1 MLRIDIST
9 CTPDG
14 SQICKQQWLSAVTI
28 MAFTD
33 LPRETQQALFT
44 STLNDDT
51 VKQVNILGL
60 QGANAIIEA
69 FQIQYVAAQ
78 VYLFM
83 NKTFTTG
90 PK

>member
-1 MLRIDIST
+1 
-9 CTPDG
+9 
-14 SQICKQQWLSAVTI
+14 

-90 PK
+90 PKEQMGLSNNFSLICKPY